1 VGDRDRDNQT
11 DAHQRTIAA
20 LRAELD
26 ALRTGRGAAPGT
38 HGDSDALRT
47 GQGAAPGTRDALDAR
62 RMGPGEPKGT
72 VDELR
77 AAILEAALDCIVTI
91 DRDGRV
97 VEWNPAAERTFG
109 YSRDQAV
116 GQDIAQLIIPP
127 EHRENHYRGMA
138 RFLATGDGP
147 VIRRRIELEALR
159 ADGFRFPVELAISP
173 LPIGGEPHFT
183 AYLRDISDQKL
194 WEVKLRER
202 EQRLQATYESA
213 FAGIAEVDVAGRF
226 LRVNEEFC
234 SITGYSREELQRL
247 TFRDITPLEDLWK
260 DLEQFDRQMAGDIAT
275 YRLEKRFAHKGGH
288 SVWVDLSAS
297 RVDDEEG
304 RPVYGVRVVRDI
316 TERKRAEEQIRFQ
329 AYLLDSVQ
337 EAVVAT
343 DLQGHIVFWNR
354 FAEHLFG
361 WTADEALGRHVLD
374 LTSASDRS
382 KAEATMALLA
392 RGGSWSGE
400 FIGRRRGGAT
410 FPGHVTNAPVHDE
423 TGAFIGIVGVSYDMT
438 PRKDWEERQK
448 LLINELNHRVK
459 NTLATVQSIVSQ
471 TLRNAQSF
479 DRAREDLEVRLLA
492 LSRTHDVLTRES
504 WERADL
510 RDIVDVA
517 TEPYRSRGEHRF
529 RVEGSP
535 VTLPP
540 ALALTIAMALQ
551 ELATNAVKYGALS
564 NEAGT
569 IDLTWRVSRATPPVL
584 DLEWRETGGP
594 PVAAPTRKGFGT
606 RLIERSLAAE
616 TGGEASLAYDPAGL
630 VCRIRAPL
638 PA

>member
-1 VGDRDRDNQT
+1 
-11 DAHQRTIAA
+11 
-20 LRAELD
+20 
-26 ALRTGRGAAPGT
+26 
-38 HGDSDALRT
+38 
-47 GQGAAPGTRDALDAR
+47 
-62 RMGPGEPKGT
+62 
-72 VDELR
+72 
-77 AAILEAALDCIVTI
+77 
-91 DRDGRV
+91 
-97 VEWNPAAERTFG
+97 
-109 YSRDQAV
+109 
-116 GQDIAQLIIPP
+116 
-127 EHRENHYRGMA
+127 
-138 RFLATGDGP
+138 
-147 VIRRRIELEALR
+147 
-159 ADGFRFPVELAISP
+159 
-173 LPIGGEPHFT
+173 
-183 AYLRDISDQKL
+183 
-194 WEVKLRER
+194 
-202 EQRLQATYESA
+202 
-213 FAGIAEVDVAGRF
+213 
-226 LRVNEEFC
+226 
-234 SITGYSREELQRL
+234 
-247 TFRDITPLEDLWK
+247 
-260 DLEQFDRQMAGDIAT
+260 
-275 YRLEKRFAHKGGH
+275 
-288 SVWVDLSAS
+288 
-297 RVDDEEG
+297 
-304 RPVYGVRVVRDI
+304 
-316 TERKRAEEQIRFQ
+316 
-329 AYLLDSVQ
+329 
-337 EAVVAT
+337 
-343 DLQGHIVFWNR
+343 
-354 FAEHLFG
+354 
-361 WTADEALGRHVLD
+361 
-374 LTSASDRS
+374 
-382 KAEATMALLA
+382 
-392 RGGSWSGE
+392 
-400 FIGRRRGGAT
+400 
-410 FPGHVTNAPVHDE
+410 
-423 TGAFIGIVGVSYDMT
+423 MT

-479 DRAREDLEVRLLA
+479 DQAREDLEVRLLA